1 MALETALLSGA
12 PGSLLL
18 NAPAHYQTQSYDPIS
33 CYGNSV
39 ERTNEI
45 VYRIFYEFLL
55 SRTTESDSGAGR

>member
-1 MALETALLSGA
+1 MKLAQVVNKRTVDLASEKTPIHCQTLSG
-12 PGSLLL
+12 
-18 NAPAHYQTQSYDPIS
+18 DPIS